1 LPPLTPFNHGN
12 RNKTCEV
19 VASTAVRK
27 DLYPAAATHV
37 FTDRGHVR
45 EAGTEPKG
53 EKVTLWVVVGSTA
66 WERVRLEPE
75 DRP

>member
-1 LPPLTPFNHGN
+1 MTHAAGHAARMVP
-12 RNKTCEV
+12 
-19 VASTAVRK
+19 
-27 DLYPAAATHV
+27 YPAAATHV
-37 FTDRGHVR
+37 FTDKGHVR

-53 EKVTLWVVVGSTA
+53 ETVTLWVAAGSTA